1 MSKIIYANKLQTEV
15 LKSKERI
22 TVVTAEP
29 GAGATTALVLK
40 GVQACH
46 ERQIN
51 CSFFVPTQFNATR
64 DGGVVSCIFQ
74 YIDPTVRFSHKSLI
88 FTFHNGSKLKIVP
101 CDSELEQTMSLSR
114 DLMLFDSNIRDEFI
128 DFHILRAYEAVIV
141 DNINDI
147 EREGSWADTRGL
159 LQKHDNKVI
168 CFVGGINHITGKL
181 DDNFLFEERGKYS
194 ELVKAHIPEKMRIE
208 F

>member
-40 GVQACH
+40 AIQACH

-64 DGGVVSCIFQ
+64 DGGVVSYIFQ

-101 CDSELEQTMSLSR
+101 CDSGLELTMSLSG
-114 DLMLFDSNIRDEFI
+114 DLMLFDSNVCNKFI
-128 DFHILRAYEAVIV
+128 QRNLLRASQAVVV
-141 DNINDI
+141 DSICKI
-147 EREGSWADTRGL
+147 ERLGSWANELKL
-159 LQKHDNKVI
+159 LNKVDDKI
-168 CFVGGINHITGKL
+168 IGFCDGINHITGKL
-181 DDNFLFEERGKYS
+181 GDNFLFEEREKYS

>member
-15 LKSKERI
+15 LKSKDRI

-40 GVQACH
+40 AIQACQ

-51 CSFFVPTQFNATR
+51 CSFFVPASFNATR
-64 DGGVVSCIFQ
+64 DGGVVSYIFQ
-74 YIDPTVRFSHKSLI
+74 YIDPTVRFSNKSLI

-114 DLMLFDSNIRDEFI
+114 DFMLFDSNIRDEFI

-147 EREGSWADTRGL
+147 EKEGSWADTRGL
-159 LQKHDNKVI
+159 LQKQADKVVS
-168 CFVGGINHITGKL
+168 FVEGINHITGKL
-181 DDNFLFEERGKYS
+181 EDNFLFEEREKYY